1 MPSDGRHGRPWR
13 RARAQ
18 LFGLPPF
25 TEAARPDVCWICGHA
40 VTTDADHDPPLV
52 VLLALDLDPCD
63 LQYLRRA
70 HGSRCCPTCGRKC
83 NQEKGSMVGY
93 QPAEPSSRDW

>member
-18 LFGLPPF
+18 LFA
-25 TEAARPDVCWICGHA
+25 EAPDVCWICGHGG
-40 VTTDADHDPPLV
+40 TTDADHDPPLV
-52 VLLALDLDPCD
+52 VLKALGLDPCD

-70 HGSRCCPTCGRKC
+70 HGSSGCPICGRKC
-83 NQEKGSMVGY
+83 NQEKGSTVGY

>member
-13 RARAQ
+13 TARAQ
-18 LFGLPPF
+18 LF
-25 TEAARPDVCWICGHA
+25 TETPDVCWICRHGG
-40 VTTDADHDPPLV
+40 TTDADHEPPLHI
-52 VLLALDLDPCD
+52 LKALGLNPCD

-70 HGSRCCPTCGRKC
+70 HGARGCPTCGRKC
-83 NQEKGSMVGY
+83 NQEKGGTVGY